1 MIFSPSPPP
10 DDVISVSALNRLA
23 RELLELGVPPVWISG
38 EISNLTLAASGHA
51 YFSLK
56 DGSAQVRCVMFR
68 NALTRLAAKPREG
81 MQVELRGQV
90 TLYEARG
97 EFQINVETLRS
108 AGLGRLYEAFEK
120 LKAKLEAEGLFA
132 AERKRA
138 LPSHPR
144 AIGIVTSPAAAA
156 LRDVVS
162 TLHRRMPSI
171 PLILYPTPVQGLGAE
186 QQIAA
191 AIRQASARSE
201 VDVLIVC
208 RGGGSIEDLWA
219 FNEEV
224 VARAVADC
232 RIPVVSGVGHETDF
246 TICDFVADRRAPTPT
261 AAAEL
266 VSPSREQ
273 LLQRVDQVQ
282 RQLERALSRLMT
294 DKAQQLDFLSRR
306 LVHPGE
312 RLARQRD
319 TLKLAEHRL
328 QSRIRAI
335 LDGSNRRLASTE
347 ARLARLFPDLGSQHR
362 QLDQLGERLDRS
374 MARLLAECQ
383 RRLARCEG
391 TLTAL
396 NPNAVLARGYAIVQ
410 KADGRA
416 VKAPYEVVRGE
427 RVTLRLAEGQTE
439 AIIDPPQTATQI
451 QAELPF

>member
-1 MIFSPSPPP
+1 MIFSPSANP

-68 NALTRLAAKPREG
+68 NSLARLAAKPREG

-120 LKAKLEAEGLFA
+120 LKAKLEADGLFA

-138 LPSHPR
+138 LPPHPR

-162 TLHRRMPSI
+162 TLRRRMPSI

-191 AIRQASARSE
+191 AIRQASTRRE

-232 RIPVVSGVGHETDF
+232 TMPVVSGVGHETDF

-319 TLKLAEHRL
+319 ALTLAEHRL
-328 QSRIRAI
+328 QSRIRAN
-335 LDGSNRRLASTE
+335 LDNNHRRLATAG
-347 ARLARLFPDLGSQHR
+347 ARLARLVPDLGSQHR
-362 QLDQLGERLDRS
+362 LLDQFGERLDRS
-374 MARLLAECQ
+374 MTRLLAERQ

-410 KADGRA
+410 KADGHA
-416 VKAPYEVVRGE
+416 VKAPHEVVRGE

-439 AIIDPPQTATQI
+439 AIIDPPQATAQI
-451 QAELPF
+451 QAEFPF